1 MEYYL
6 DSQKFPAIIGEYG
19 KKIIEDHR
27 DFINNNYLH
36 FGKRFS

>member
-27 DFINNNYLH
+27 DFINSNYLH